1 MDPGE
6 ILRNLTEGW
15 NWTSYVA
22 GAATPIIGYLALSKY
37 SNWQTNRELRR
48 EEAEREREEARKA
61 SARRESYPFDRSI
74 LGDTFG
80 QSPTYRTPVTTP
92 REPYRTPVTP
102 AREAPKPPVTS
113 PRPVTQP
120 REPYRTP
127 ITPAREATR
136 PQLPATPR
144 KPETPALPV
153 DPIEAARKRQRELGN
168 GDKPKQLGSGN

>member
-1 MDPGE
+1 M
-6 ILRNLTEGW
+6 LRNAVDGW
-15 NWTSYVA
+15 NWISYAAGVGSTIAA
-22 GAATPIIGYLALSKY
+22 GAGYAKFCD
-37 SNWQTNRELRR
+37 WQYNRDLRKEEERIERDNAQQYRKR
-48 EEAEREREEARKA
+48 EIERQREAESYARPV
-61 SARRESYPFDRSI
+61 SDYSI
-74 LGDTFG
+74 RTE
-80 QSPTYRTPVTTP
+80 PTRLTRPAVTPP

-102 AREAPKPPVTS
+102 TS
-113 PRPVTQP
+113 SRPAVTQP